1 MYDLLKAQYSKEQFL
16 STAQF
21 EPSKALH
28 VDKYVD
34 FKLCNVTE
42 CFKFTYKEKK
52 KTVSYGFN
60 LKIISVA
67 RRISL
72 STLVA

>member
-1 MYDLLKAQYSKEQFL
+1 MYDLLKAQYSKEQFP

-42 CFKFTYKEKK
+42 CF
-52 KTVSYGFN
+52 
-60 LKIISVA
+60 
-67 RRISL
+67 
-72 STLVA
+72 